1 MISSHRLGS
10 SRLDFAAMLELLQA
24 SRDFPCHVNLQP
36 APYQCSLAEDTNSA
50 LFVLLDRL
58 SKKEGRRVRGGV
70 GVGSEDWKRKLE
82 NLVCM

>member
-10 SRLDFAAMLELLQA
+10 SRLDFAAMLELLKA
-24 SRDFPCHVNLQP
+24 RRDFPCHVNLQP

-58 SKKEGRRVRGGV
+58 SKKEGRRVRGGGWGWEV
-70 GVGSEDWKRKLE
+70 KTEKES
-82 NLVCM
+82 